1 MNHVAN
7 HHYKHYI
14 VIINRVMNHYYNHTQ
29 LLHIYYN
36 HNYHFIIVFTM
47 ISYYYCLL

>member
-14 VIINRVMNHYYNHTQ
+14 VIINRVMNHYYNHTN
-29 LLHIYYN
+29 HYYKLVITIMVGN
-36 HNYHFIIVFTM
+36 GW
-47 ISYYYCLL
+47 